1 MTDKKGFEGVRI
13 DLLAQTT
20 AGRKSSG
27 VSLGL
32 PHPC

>member
-1 MTDKKGFEGVRI
+1 MTDKKGFEGVI